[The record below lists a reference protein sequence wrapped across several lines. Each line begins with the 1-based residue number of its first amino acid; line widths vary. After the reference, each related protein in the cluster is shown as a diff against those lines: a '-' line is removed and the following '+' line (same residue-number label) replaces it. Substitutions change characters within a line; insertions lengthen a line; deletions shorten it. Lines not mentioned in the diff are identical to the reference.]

1 MKALHEIDLDF
12 AHVKLYDTYV
22 ISSIKEGVSL
32 KKKQLN
38 ELFEIFNLYYE
49 NTPFVSIANREF
61 DYSID
66 PNLLKTKSHP
76 CIIGIAVVCYN
87 NHSREMAQFE
97 KKFYP
102 GPFEIFEN
110 LKDAVSWSNQLI
122 KENKKAG
129 L

>member
-12 AHVKLYDTYV
+12 VTVKLFDSFV

-49 NTPFVSIANREF
+49 DIPFVSIANREF

-76 CIIGIAVVCYN
+76 SIVGIAVVCYN
-87 NHSREMAQFE
+87 DRSKEMAQFE
-97 KKFYP
+97 KNFYP

-110 LKDAVSWSNQLI
+110 IKEAIVWAKQLI
-122 KENKKAG
+122 KDNKKAG